1 MRGSVASACLCRRPG
16 LNAFRIHLVT
26 LRYNWKRKT
35 VIVFLHKLSKCVNR
49 HRKKPDDAP
58 EALSLGMTPGS
69 LISAMTRKH
78 SAFIPTFGA
87 TKAVSGRSSGR
98 MARLRCR
105 WKSFG
110 LAKA

>member
-35 VIVFLHKLSKCVNR
+35 VIVFLHKLSKWVNR

-58 EALSLGMTPGS
+58 EALSLGDDSRILDQRNDAQALRLHSDVRRNQGRHAGAQAEGWPACDVGVRV
-69 LISAMTRKH
+69 SA
-78 SAFIPTFGA
+78 
-87 TKAVSGRSSGR
+87 
-98 MARLRCR
+98 
-105 WKSFG
+105 
-110 LAKA
+110 